1 MFDLRRKKR
10 PDDHRAHASDWRVGV
25 YHVMFEAET
34 RAGRVFDIA
43 LLVLILLSI
52 VTVALESTKL
62 GARFHTPFVVM
73 EWVFTALFTIEYIL
87 RLVCVRRP
95 LGYALSFY
103 GIIDLLAVLPTYVGL
118 LLGTPS
124 LVVIRMLRFVRVLR
138 LFKLTR
144 FLSEA
149 NSLLAALRASRTK
162 ITVFLGAVGIIIVI
176 VGTVMYLVESE
187 AGSGF
192 DSIPKSMYWA
202 IVTMTTV
209 GYGDIA
215 PKTALGQFIAALLM
229 IAGYGIIAVPT
240 GIVSAELVRPSSP
253 EEESTL
259 VCPECTIEGHY
270 PSAKFC
276 RECGADLR
284 DEPLERKGT
293 GEPVPPP
300 PE

>member
-1 MFDLRRKKR
+1 MRS
-10 PDDHRAHASDWRVGV
+10 SDWRVAV

-43 LLVLILLSI
+43 LLALILLSI
-52 VTVALESTKL
+52 VAVALETTVL
-62 GARFHTPFVVM
+62 GARFHTPFVVL
-73 EWVFTALFTIEYIL
+73 EWVFTILFTIEYVL

-103 GIIDLLAVLPTYVGL
+103 GVVDLLAVLPTYVGL

-124 LVVIRMLRFVRVLR
+124 LVVIRMLRLVRVLR

-149 NSLLAALRASRTK
+149 NSLIAALKASRAK
-162 ITVFLGAVGIIIVI
+162 ITVFLGAVGIIVVI

-187 AGSGF
+187 ADSGF
-192 DSIPKSMYWA
+192 DTIPKSMYWA

-215 PKTALGQFIAALLM
+215 PKTSLGQLIAAMLM

-240 GIVSAELVRPSSP
+240 GIVTAELARPSTP

-259 VCPECTIEGHY
+259 VCPECATEGHY
-270 PSAKFC
+270 PDAKFC

-284 DEPLERKGT
+284 DPEPAPT
-293 GEPVPPP
+293 
-300 PE
+300 PEGAPAPALDQVVEADAPSD